1 MIGVDTVLNSACGP
15 SSGYLLISSASAL
28 TDRNSEYDGIILLL
42 VTALLQTVENKG
54 SLA

>member
-15 SSGYLLISSASAL
+15 SSGYLFISSASAL
-28 TDRNSEYDGIILLL
+28 TDLNSEYDGIILLL